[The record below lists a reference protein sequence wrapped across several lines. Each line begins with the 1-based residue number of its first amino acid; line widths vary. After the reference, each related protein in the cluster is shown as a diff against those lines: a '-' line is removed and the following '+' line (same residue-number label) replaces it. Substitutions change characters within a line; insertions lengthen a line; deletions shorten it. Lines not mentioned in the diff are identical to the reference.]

1 MFVGI
6 AYRDI
11 FPIGNIFTGEAFG
24 LDRTGLLEQSFER
37 WYREVT
43 GSSGA
48 CGKDDNT
55 GLCRRL
61 GHLPVV
67 APTGAKAEWMP
78 LLFVNGTSVSTG
90 RRILVSD
97 VKVDCLQ
104 DGAGPFLNLA
114 YDYREL
120 RERATRDGPRG
131 CDVNA
136 AEPASAGIDLR
147 LSTTAMMSA
156 RFPVISTQGVIR
168 DSTAA
173 SPTASST
180 AAISRTMALPP
191 RPTSCASCRPEDCTR
206 SSSRP

>member
-1 MFVGI
+1 
-6 AYRDI
+6 
-11 FPIGNIFTGEAFG
+11 
-24 LDRTGLLEQSFER
+24 
-37 WYREVT
+37 EVT

-48 CGKDDNT
+48 CSESDNT

-61 GHLPVV
+61 GRLPP
-67 APTGAKAEWMP
+67 APAPGPGAKAAWIP

-104 DGAGPFLNLA
+104 EGAGPFLNLA

-120 RERATRDGPRG
+120 RDPATRGGPRG

-136 AEPASAGIDLR
+136 AEPASAAIDLR

-168 DSTAA
+168 GLDGKIVDS
-173 SPTASST
+173 
-180 AAISRTMALPP
+180 IVDGGYFENDGL
-191 RPTSCASCRPEDCTR
+191 
-206 SSSRP
+206 